1 MYLIKSALFIIVL
14 FAVTGCKVKVEIET
28 GNSDKVLNE
37 VKEKINEAYSVWQTK
52 DIDAIRKIY
61 AKDAIVFGTDAAEYF
76 VGIDALES
84 TFKAQMKAID
94 DPVFSFKD
102 ETITIS
108 NNADMAS
115 YIHKIDMSFTM
126 DGKPMQMKDTRVTG
140 VLKKTK
146 SGWRHVQA
154 HWSIGIQGQ
163 AIEY

>member
-1 MYLIKSALFIIVL
+1 
-14 FAVTGCKVKVEIET
+14 
-28 GNSDKVLNE
+28 
-37 VKEKINEAYSVWQTK
+37 
-52 DIDAIRKIY
+52 
-61 AKDAIVFGTDAAEYF
+61 
-76 VGIDALES
+76 
-84 TFKAQMKAID
+84 MKAID

>member
-1 MYLIKSALFIIVL
+1 MAQIDFGG
-14 FAVTGCKVKVEIET
+14 TVEEVITSDEFPIE
-28 GNSDKVLNE
+28 
-37 VKEKINEAYSVWQTK
+37 
-52 DIDAIRKIY
+52 
-61 AKDAIVFGTDAAEYF
+61 
-76 VGIDALES
+76 
-84 TFKAQMKAID
+84 KAREIL
-94 DPVFSFKD
+94 KD

-108 NNADMAS
+108 NNPDMAS